1 MKNSVYPPQCFSSQ
15 CGLCFNCTKNLSDM
29 IKPPTGESQR
39 PSVIYAHGGLID
51 RFEKPM
57 IQELSAT
64 YINKIARLRHRDANY
79 EYNSGAEKYFGIIP
93 ETYNVPETCLD
104 EDMSVYRKQ
113 THPHSEMCHS
123 GLCQAIYHSQP
134 QYIQNTIFPNIPIY
148 TRDIRK
154 HIKNDVS
161 CSLCIACVSKYGS
174 PKK

>member
-15 CGLCFNCTKNLSDM
+15 CGLCFNCTKNQSDM
-29 IKPPTGESQR
+29 IKLEKK
-39 PSVIYAHGGLID
+39 PSVIYSQGGLID
-51 RFEKPM
+51 RFEKSR
-57 IQELSAT
+57 IQELSTT
-64 YINKIARLRHRDANY
+64 YINKIARLRNREANY
-79 EYNSGAEKYFGIIP
+79 EYTSGAEKYFGIIP
-93 ETYNVPETCLD
+93 ETYNIQETGLD

-113 THPHSEMCHS
+113 THPHSERCQS

-154 HIKNDVS
+154 HIKHDVS
-161 CSLCIACVSKYGS
+161 CSLCIECVSKYGS

>member
-15 CGLCFNCTKNLSDM
+15 CGLCFNCTKNQSDM
-29 IKPPTGESQR
+29 IKPEKK
-39 PSVIYAHGGLID
+39 PSVIYAQGGLID
-51 RFEKPM
+51 RFEKPR
-57 IQELSAT
+57 IQELSTT
-64 YINKIARLRHRDANY
+64 YINKIARLRNRAANY
-79 EYNSGAEKYFGIIP
+79 EYTSGAEKYFGIIP
-93 ETYNVPETCLD
+93 ETYKVQETGLD

-113 THPHSEMCHS
+113 THPHSEMCQS

-154 HIKNDVS
+154 HIKHDVS
-161 CSLCIACVSKYGS
+161 CSLCIECVSKYGS

>member
-1 MKNSVYPPQCFSSQ
+1 MKNSVYPPQCFSSH

-29 IKPPTGESQR
+29 IKPPAGESQR
-39 PSVIYAHGGLID
+39 PSVIYAQGGLID

-79 EYNSGAEKYFGIIP
+79 EYNSGEEKYFGIIP
-93 ETYNVPETCLD
+93 ETYKVHETGSS

-113 THPHSEMCHS
+113 TQTHSEMCHS
-123 GLCQAIYHSQP
+123 GLCQAIYYSQP